1 MAFNLAYSKYF
12 KDFRIFY
19 IEKEIILVTYKEVNF
34 FKKIFNVRTYDLC
47 HIYNLNA

>member
-34 FKKIFNVRTYDLC
+34 CKKFLMLERMTYA
-47 HIYNLNA
+47 IYII

>member
-1 MAFNLAYSKYF
+1 MAFNVAYSKYF

-19 IEKEIILVTYKEVNF
+19 IEKEISLELPIEKF
-34 FKKIFNVRTYDLC
+34 CKKIFNVRTYDLC